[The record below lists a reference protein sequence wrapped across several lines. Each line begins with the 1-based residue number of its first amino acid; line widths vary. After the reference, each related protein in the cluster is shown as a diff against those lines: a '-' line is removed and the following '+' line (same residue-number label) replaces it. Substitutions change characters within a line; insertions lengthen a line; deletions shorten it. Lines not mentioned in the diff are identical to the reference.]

1 MYPDERFGDQGGPY
15 DIGGGSSSKL
25 MMTSERQALERILR
39 VLLHLPLRPAV
50 ILFEA
55 YSYTLSKASL
65 HAFGLLPQDFHAV
78 LASYYGEV
86 QLLSV
91 RNVIHPLIHTST
103 ADAAGGGS
111 SGGWLEDVKEEDVK
125 QSGLFTED
133 LTHPSD
139 TGGFQTFHSL

>member
-1 MYPDERFGDQGGPY
+1 
-15 DIGGGSSSKL
+15 

-39 VLLHLPLRPAV
+39 VLLNLPLRPAV

-103 ADAAGGGS
+103 ADGS
-111 SGGWLEDVKEEDVK
+111 SGGWSEDVKDEDVK
-125 QSGLFTED
+125 RSGLFTED

-139 TGGFQTFHSL
+139 TGGFHIFHSL